1 MLRWYRKSYNLLN
14 IEYSKLKNYEI
25 IKIWNLQIYIYK
37 LFLQIIINLYILREI
52 LEYSEFYVQYA

>member
-37 LFLQIIINLYILREI
+37 LLLQIIISLYEK
-52 LEYSEFYVQYA
+52 F